1 MLLSAQSARSTTML
15 AQIGTVQVAASELS
29 FDSEEDEE
37 EEEEEEA
44 PAATEGRQEGRT
56 RGGSLEKKGC
66 RSDSVV
72 DLLMGGGGASQ
83 GGDTRK

>member
-1 MLLSAQSARSTTML
+1 MVIPRRWIT
-15 AQIGTVQVAASELS
+15 
-29 FDSEEDEE
+29 FDLFPFLFIVE

-44 PAATEGRQEGRT
+44 ATDGRQEGRT
-56 RGGSLEKKGC
+56 RGGSLETKGC

-72 DLLMGGGGASQ
+72 DLLMVGGASQ

>member
-1 MLLSAQSARSTTML
+1 M
-15 AQIGTVQVAASELS
+15 
-29 FDSEEDEE
+29 D
-37 EEEEEEA
+37 EEEEA

-72 DLLMGGGGASQ
+72 DLDMGGGASQ

>member
-1 MLLSAQSARSTTML
+1 M
-15 AQIGTVQVAASELS
+15 
-29 FDSEEDEE
+29 DEE

-44 PAATEGRQEGRT
+44 AATCTEGRQEGRT

-83 GGDTRK
+83 GEDTRK